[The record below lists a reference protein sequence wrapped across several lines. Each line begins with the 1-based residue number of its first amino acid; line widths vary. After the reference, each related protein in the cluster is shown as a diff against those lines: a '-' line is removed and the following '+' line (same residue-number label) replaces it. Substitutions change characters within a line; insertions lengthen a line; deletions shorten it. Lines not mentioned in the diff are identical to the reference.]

1 MKRVLCFGA
10 GLALICGC
18 ASQPS
23 PYDQE
28 VKAQLTEINSSLKEI
43 AKKTRMS
50 KIKIDMA
57 TPYTQKELDFLS
69 ELEPLPEQPTAAQVK
84 EYAASLYAAANNRQ
98 VVSTADAFAMAV
110 KAIPPGFLPEL
121 TPYLN
126 NYYFSSS
133 LPYWLT
139 PADKTVILQKLP
151 DEPNLLKCVEYI
163 PYDYAE
169 LREPLFKMLQK
180 NDKPLWGIPAPYV
193 DLLVNDPEY
202 KDQIESLV
210 CQRANLYSLAG
221 AIARRDKND
230 RIYEKLWIAYPV
242 NQQKIPYA
250 LILKMLTTGK
260 TDAVTVLIDHLKKEQ
275 KNSDYNRFTL
285 TEIFPEL
292 PPDGTVDWFA
302 DNQKLLK
309 FNPNDKK
316 FYLQK

>member
-1 MKRVLCFGA
+1 MTRFLCITSGLVLLA
-10 GLALICGC
+10 GCS
-18 ASQPS
+18 SQPS
-23 PYDQE
+23 PYDRE
-28 VKAQLTEINSSLKEI
+28 VRQQLTEINASLQEI
-43 AKKTRMS
+43 AKKSRMS

-57 TPYTQKELDFLS
+57 TPYSQKELDFLS
-69 ELEPLPEQPTAAQVK
+69 ELKPLPEQPTTAQVK
-84 EYAASLYAAANNRQ
+84 EYAASIYAAANNRQ
-98 VVSTADAFAMAV
+98 VVSNSDAFAMAV

-126 NYYFSSS
+126 HYYFYSS
-133 LPYWLT
+133 LPNWLT
-139 PADKTVILQKLP
+139 PADKAVILQKLP

-163 PYDYAE
+163 PCDYAE

-202 KDQIESLV
+202 KDQIESWV

-221 AIARRDKND
+221 VIAKRDKND

-242 NQQKIPYA
+242 NRQKIPYP
-250 LILKMLTTGK
+250 LILRMLNTGK
-260 TDAVTVLIDHLKKEQ
+260 PDAVTVLIDHLKKEQ
-275 KNSDYNRFTL
+275 KISDYNRFSL

-292 PPDGTVDWFA
+292 PPDGTVDWFVTNEKMFQFSS
-302 DNQKLLK
+302 D
-309 FNPNDKK
+309 DKK